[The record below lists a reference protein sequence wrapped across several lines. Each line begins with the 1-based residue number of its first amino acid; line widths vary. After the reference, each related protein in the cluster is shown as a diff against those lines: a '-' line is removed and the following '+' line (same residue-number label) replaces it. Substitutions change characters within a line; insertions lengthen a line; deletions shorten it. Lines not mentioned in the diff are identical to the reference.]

1 MQRSLRTLLALLALF
16 VASTALVACG
26 GGDGGGSGDE
36 ASADTDV
43 NTLLD
48 KTFSGDK
55 KVESGKIDLSVNAD
69 VTGDASVSGPISVR
83 LSGPFETQGES
94 RLPKFAMTAEVQG
107 QGQEIKAGATSTGD
121 KGFVNF
127 NGQDYVLSDQVFD
140 QFKAGYEQ
148 AQQEAKKK
156 SGSQPT
162 LASLGLNPR
171 AWLTNPTN
179 AGEGKVGDTDV
190 IRITGGLDTSKFL
203 DDVNKALE
211 QAGSLGVQNGQIP
224 SKITPEQKKQ
234 VMDAIQDVKV
244 EIDTGKDDTILRR
257 MKVDLT
263 AKDSSGGSGAS
274 AKVAFDLQLLDV
286 GEGQDFSEPSNPKPF
301 DQLLSQLGGLGALGA
316 LGGGSSS
323 GSGSSGSG
331 SSGSGSGGASQENL
345 QKYSQ
350 CIQKANGDTSKMQK
364 CVDLLTP

>member
-1 MQRSLRTLLALLALF
+1 LQRMLRTLLALLALF
-16 VASTALVACG
+16 LATSALVACG
-26 GGDGGGSGDE
+26 GGGGGGSGDE

-55 KVESGKIDLSVNAD
+55 KVESGKIDLSLNVD
-69 VTGDASVSGPISVR
+69 VTGDDSISGPISVR

-94 RLPKFAMTAEVQG
+94 KLPKFAMAAEVHG
-107 QGQEIKAGATSTGD
+107 QGQDIKAGATSTGD
-121 KGFVNF
+121 KGFVNL

-156 SGSQPT
+156 SGNQPT
-162 LASLGLNPR
+162 LASLGLDPR

-190 IRITGGLDTSKFL
+190 IRITGGLDVSKFL
-203 DDVNKALE
+203 DDVNKALA
-211 QAGSLGVQNGQIP
+211 QAGSLGVQNSRIP
-224 SKITPEQKKQ
+224 SKITPEQKRQ
-234 VMDAIQDVKV
+234 VEDAIQDVKV

-263 AKDSSGGSGAS
+263 AKDPSGGSAES
-274 AKVAFDLQLLDV
+274 ARLAFDLQLLDV
-286 GEGQDFSEPSNPKPF
+286 GEGQDFSEPSNAKPF

-316 LGGGSSS
+316 LGGGSGS
-323 GSGSSGSG
+323 SGSSGSG
-331 SSGSGSGGASQENL
+331 SSGSGSGGSSQENL

-350 CIQKANGDTSKMQK
+350 CLQDAGSDLDKAQK
-364 CVDLLTP
+364 CADLLAP